1 MSAVETMQRVVDI
14 GGLSLMEAA
23 WGCGSVS
30 GNLAGHVASA
40 APPPSLSRFLLAT
53 LGYSGK
59 ELVDRAIAWQA

>member
-1 MSAVETMQRVVDI
+1 MWAVETMQRVVDI

-40 APPPSLSRFLLAT
+40 APPPRSLASFWQPW
-53 LGYSGK
+53 
-59 ELVDRAIAWQA
+59 AIAARS